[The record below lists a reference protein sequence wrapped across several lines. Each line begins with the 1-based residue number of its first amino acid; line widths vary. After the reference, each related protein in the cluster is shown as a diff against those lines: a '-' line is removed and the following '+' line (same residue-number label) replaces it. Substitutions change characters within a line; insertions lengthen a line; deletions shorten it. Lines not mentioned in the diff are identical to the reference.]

1 MKAFYE
7 QDANLD
13 FLKNKTIAVIG
24 YGSQGHAPKSGL
36 LESSKYTRAQRLA
49 ISPSP

>member
-13 FLKNKTIAVIG
+13 FLKTRPLPLSVTAARAMRMPRICVIP
-24 YGSQGHAPKSGL
+24 A
-36 LESSKYTRAQRLA
+36 
-49 ISPSP
+49 

>member
-24 YGSQGHAPKSGL
+24 YGSQNL
-36 LESSKYTRAQRLA
+36 LDSALN
-49 ISPSP
+49 

>member
-13 FLKNKTIAVIG
+13 FLKNKTIPVKVAESIRRS
-24 YGSQGHAPKSGL
+24 SQGS
-36 LESSKYTRAQRLA
+36 RFLA
-49 ISPSP
+49 CFQTGVEK

>member
-24 YGSQGHAPKSGL
+24 YG
-36 LESSKYTRAQRLA
+36 RAMRMPRICVIPA
-49 ISPSP
+49 

>member
-24 YGSQGHAPKSGL
+24 YGQPGPCACP
-36 LESSKYTRAQRLA
+36 ESA
-49 ISPSP
+49 